1 MQGRNL
7 AHADG
12 KDAPLVIVVNE
23 AFVRRHW
30 PDDDPLDRRVAFS
43 SGTRVIV
50 GVVPDIRESDLDQGG
65 PGPMVYFPAAQSPFR
80 FAGFVIR
87 TDADPLALVG
97 PVRRTV
103 TGANGV
109 LSKIMLV
116 LGGIALVLA
125 VIGVYGVVSY
135 AVSQRTQEIGVRM
148 ALGARGRDVV
158 RMVVGHGGR
167 TTLIGAAI
175 GLMLAAGLSRVMS
188 FFLFGVNALDPVTF
202 GGAALALAVAA
213 LIASYLP
220 ARRASRVDH
229 SDRRFRAHALSS

>member
-1 MQGRNL
+1 MTG
-7 AHADG
+7 A
-12 KDAPLVIVVNE
+12 
-23 AFVRRHW
+23 
-30 PDDDPLDRRVAFS
+30 
-43 SGTRVIV
+43 
-50 GVVPDIRESDLDQGG
+50 
-65 PGPMVYFPAAQSPFR
+65 
-80 FAGFVIR
+80 
-87 TDADPLALVG
+87 DADQPIYDVQTLQQRMQENVQ
-97 PVRRTV
+97 
-103 TGANGV
+103 ANGV

-220 ARRASRVDH
+220 ARRASRVDPLIAL
-229 SDRRFRAHALSS
+229 RAD